1 MAKRHRTCHGRPGL
15 DPGRNGERLADRL
28 QVRALERVVRSDAEA
43 PPVDVAQVIE
53 VIASSDALVR
63 LLDASDIRHRDELA
77 PTAAAD
83 FALEAAVVVRA
94 LGAGTAVE
102 GLEGVVAAKCR
113 GRSFS
118 ARLRPV
124 STRAQVVIADAH
136 EHAEVPRRRSRA
148 RPRGLVCLV
157 AIETVERPS
166 RSRQAHHEHPQLDE
180 LVGEDR
186 VHVPEINRGRRDRS
200 APFRLG
206 DVSPGSR
213 LGHLV
218 LARIDQS
225 LEDAPRR
232 VALLGRHSAIA
243 PEPGLDRRHPRPE
256 RRRRAPADLAPPRQR
271 ASASRTVRRS
281 RRKRRA
287 NARIDRSSWPTTPRN
302 GSTRPWISSRRAP
315 RRTCPRSF
323 NRSPSAANDSSLGD
337 RRDRLQTRSE
347 RCGATLLGQI
357 RVRRERYPQN
367 SAARIGAE
375 LGIWRGASWNRTS
388 DLSIIS
394 AAL

>member
-28 QVRALERVVRSDAEA
+28 QVRALERVVRSDAGA
-43 PPVDVAQVIE
+43 PPVDAAQVIE
-53 VIASSDALVR
+53 AIASSDELVR

-83 FALEAAVVVRA
+83 FALKTALVVRA

-113 GRSFS
+113 GALVLATVA
-118 ARLRPV
+118 AR
-124 STRAQVVIADAH
+124 Q
-136 EHAEVPRRRSRA
+136 HARTSCHSGRA
-148 RPRGLVCLV
+148 RARRGAATSLTCPSRGLVCLV
-157 AIETVERPS
+157 AIDTVQQRPF
-166 RSRQAHHEHPQLDE
+166 RSRPAHHEHPQLDE

-186 VHVPEINRGRRDRS
+186 AHVPEINRGRRDRS

-206 DVSPGSR
+206 HVSPDTR

-243 PEPGLDRRHPRPE
+243 LEPGFDRRHPPPE

-271 ASASRTVRRS
+271 ASERLA
-281 RRKRRA
+281 RRA
-287 NARIDRSSWPTTPRN
+287 AMQTDASCQRADRQVLMV
-302 GSTRPWISSRRAP
+302 
-315 RRTCPRSF
+315 
-323 NRSPSAANDSSLGD
+323 NDAK
-337 RRDRLQTRSE
+337 E
-347 RCGATLLGQI
+347 R
-357 RVRRERYPQN
+357 V
-367 SAARIGAE
+367 
-375 LGIWRGASWNRTS
+375 
-388 DLSIIS
+388 S
-394 AAL
+394 AALDQLAASAAANVPALVSPLAERGS